1 MFGKI
6 KFISDNIVIVAINK
20 DANVI
25 QNLMNLHVV
34 FENDSTKLLGEVKN
48 IDEES
53 IKIELLGEFVGTRF
67 IAGTIKKPT
76 LNSTIRVINNEE
88 LDIIMGKEDEKSL
101 YIGKSPIYENR
112 KIYAGINDLF
122 SNHMAIF
129 GNSGSGKSC
138 SVSRIIQ
145 NIFLNPKIL
154 TYNANLFIFDAYGEY
169 KNAFKSIN
177 QINPN
182 YQYKFIT
189 TNPAE
194 QGDELLQIPVYL
206 LSNDDLALLLNAENH
221 SQLTIIERA
230 SKLAK
235 IFSENNDNVN
245 KLKNHL
251 IASAIQSVLFSN
263 QNAAGKKNDIFQIL
277 ASCSTNEFN
286 VNAELKGIGYTRRF
300 ANCFQIDNKGEFG
313 ESVLINEYLA
323 SHMNP
328 ELESQ
333 IEVNDNAFYNLKD
346 FAKALD
352 FALIGEGFL
361 NNRIMQDSAIIL
373 KVRLNSII
381 NSKNGKYFEFDKY
394 ISLEQYISKLIVLN
408 SRRSQII
415 NVNLEDIDDDL
426 AKVIVKII
434 SKMIFDFAKKRKV
447 RASIPFHLILEEAHR
462 YVQNDNDKFL
472 LGYNIFERI
481 AKEGRKYGVIIDLIS
496 QRPVDISE
504 TVVAQMSN
512 FLVLKMTHPKDLEYI
527 EKMLPNVS
535 SDIIEKLN
543 SLQAGTLVS
552 FGNAFKIPLL
562 IKMDLPDP
570 LPYSANCDVLERW
583 KASGN

>member
-88 LDIIMGKEDEKSL
+88 LDIIMGKDDEKSL

-189 TNPAE
+189 TNP
-194 QGDELLQIPVYL
+194 D
-206 LSNDDLALLLNAENH
+206 
-221 SQLTIIERA
+221 
-230 SKLAK
+230 
-235 IFSENNDNVN
+235 
-245 KLKNHL
+245 
-251 IASAIQSVLFSN
+251 
-263 QNAAGKKNDIFQIL
+263 
-277 ASCSTNEFN
+277 
-286 VNAELKGIGYTRRF
+286 
-300 ANCFQIDNKGEFG
+300 
-313 ESVLINEYLA
+313 
-323 SHMNP
+323 
-328 ELESQ
+328 
-333 IEVNDNAFYNLKD
+333 
-346 FAKALD
+346 
-352 FALIGEGFL
+352 
-361 NNRIMQDSAIIL
+361 
-373 KVRLNSII
+373 
-381 NSKNGKYFEFDKY
+381 
-394 ISLEQYISKLIVLN
+394 
-408 SRRSQII
+408 
-415 NVNLEDIDDDL
+415 
-426 AKVIVKII
+426 
-434 SKMIFDFAKKRKV
+434 
-447 RASIPFHLILEEAHR
+447 
-462 YVQNDNDKFL
+462 
-472 LGYNIFERI
+472 
-481 AKEGRKYGVIIDLIS
+481 
-496 QRPVDISE
+496 
-504 TVVAQMSN
+504 
-512 FLVLKMTHPKDLEYI
+512 
-527 EKMLPNVS
+527 
-535 SDIIEKLN
+535 
-543 SLQAGTLVS
+543 
-552 FGNAFKIPLL
+552 
-562 IKMDLPDP
+562 
-570 LPYSANCDVLERW
+570 
-583 KASGN
+583 